1 MAYIGMRNPV
11 VAPITAEADGGPIT
25 YGNGMILGP
34 AVAANLTFDVADNPD
49 YGNDVIID
57 NDNGINGY
65 SATLET
71 NDITKEGRAMALG
84 WKPVGSTVTHYEV
97 TADAA
102 PYVGWG
108 FIRVKMFRGTRS
120 YEAFW
125 FHKSQFSPNGIN
137 AATKQR
143 QIEWNHPQM
152 NVQGMGVYLDS
163 TGIPKYFDW
172 MEFETEAAAQTWLYG
187 RANITQAPATTEPA
201 TTE

>member
-11 VAPITAEADGGPIT
+11 IAPITAHTDGSAIT
-25 YGNGMILGP
+25 YGTGMVLGP

-49 YGNDVIID
+49 YGDDIIID

-71 NDITKEGRAMALG
+71 NNITPEGRAMALG
-84 WKPVGSTVTHYEV
+84 WKPVGTTVTHYDV
-97 TADAA
+97 TDAAA

-108 FIRVKMFRGTRS
+108 FVRVKLFRGNRS

-137 AATKQR
+137 ASTKQR

-152 NVQGMGVYLDS
+152 SVQGMGVKIDNS
-163 TGIPKYFDW
+163 GETKYFQW
-172 MEFETEAAAQTWLYG
+172 MEFSSEPAALAWLNAK
-187 RANITQAPATTEPA
+187 ANIAATT
-201 TTE
+201 

>member
-1 MAYIGMRNPV
+1 MAYIGMRSPV
-11 VAPITAEADGGPIT
+11 VAPITSHTDGSAIT
-25 YGNGMILGP
+25 YGTGMVLGP

-49 YGNDVIID
+49 YGDDVIQD

-71 NDITKEGRAMALG
+71 NNITPEGRAMALG
-84 WKPVGSTVTHYEV
+84 WQQVTGTGSTVTHYEV
-97 TADAA
+97 TDEAA

-108 FIRVKMFRGTRS
+108 FIRVKLFQGTRS

-137 AATKQR
+137 ASTKQR

-152 NVQGMGVYLDS
+152 SVQGMGVYIDNS
-163 TGIPKYFDW
+163 GKAKYFDW
-172 MEFETEAAAQTWLYG
+172 MEFTTEAAALAWLKG
-187 RANITQAPATTEPA
+187 RANITP
-201 TTE
+201 

>member
-11 VAPITAEADGGPIT
+11 VAPITAEADGSPIT
-25 YGNGMILGP
+25 YGTGMILGP

-71 NDITKEGRAMALG
+71 NNITKEGRAMALG
-84 WKPVGSTVTHYEV
+84 WKPVTGTGSAVTHYEV

-108 FIRVKMFRGTRS
+108 FIRVKMFRGDRS

-163 TGIPKYFDW
+163 SGTPKYFDW
-172 MEFETEAAAQTWLYG
+172 MEFASEPAAQAWLFA
-187 RANITQAPATTEPA
+187 RANITQAPATTE
-201 TTE
+201 

>member
-1 MAYIGMRNPV
+1 MAYIGMRSPV
-11 VAPITAEADGGPIT
+11 VAPITSHTDGSAIT
-25 YGNGMILGP
+25 YGTGMVLGP

-49 YGNDVIID
+49 YGDDVIQD

-71 NDITKEGRAMALG
+71 NNITPEGRAMALG
-84 WKPVGSTVTHYEV
+84 WQKATGSGSAATHYEV
-97 TADAA
+97 TDDAA

-108 FIRVKMFRGTRS
+108 FIRVKLFQGVRS

-137 AATKQR
+137 ASTKQR

-152 NVQGMGVYLDS
+152 SVQGMGVYIDNS
-163 TGIPKYFDW
+163 GKAKYFDW
-172 MEFETEAAAQTWLYG
+172 MEFTSEPAAQAWLKG
-187 RANITQAPATTEPA
+187 RANITP
-201 TTE
+201 

>member
-11 VAPITAEADGGPIT
+11 VAPITAETAGGAIT
-25 YGNGMILGP
+25 YGPGMILGP

-49 YGNDVIID
+49 YGDDIIQD

-65 SATLET
+65 SATVET
-71 NDITKEGRAMALG
+71 NNITPEGRAMALG
-84 WKPVGSTVTHYEV
+84 WNPVTGTGSTVTHYEV
-97 TADAA
+97 TDEAA

-108 FIRVKMFRGTRS
+108 FIRVKLFQGVRS

-137 AATKQR
+137 ASTKQR

-152 NVQGMGVYLDS
+152 SVQGMGVYIDNS
-163 TGIPKYFDW
+163 GKAKYFDW
-172 MEFETEAAAQTWLYG
+172 MEFTTEAAALAWLKG
-187 RANITQAPATTEPA
+187 RANITT
-201 TTE
+201 

>member
-1 MAYIGMRNPV
+1 MAYIGMRSPV
-11 VAPITAEADGGPIT
+11 VAPITSHTDGSAIT
-25 YGNGMILGP
+25 YGTGMVLGP

-49 YGNDVIID
+49 YGDDVIQD

-71 NDITKEGRAMALG
+71 NNITPEGRAMTLG
-84 WKPVGSTVTHYEV
+84 WHGVTGTGSTVTHYEV
-97 TADAA
+97 TDDAA

-108 FIRVKMFRGTRS
+108 FIRVKLFQGTRR

-137 AATKQR
+137 ASTKQR

-152 NVQGMGVYLDS
+152 SVQGMGVHIDNS
-163 TGIPKYFDW
+163 GKAKYFDW
-172 MEFETEAAAQTWLYG
+172 MEFTTEAAAMTWLKG
-187 RANITQAPATTEPA
+187 RANITP
-201 TTE
+201 

>member
-11 VAPITAEADGGPIT
+11 AAPIASHTDGSPIT
-25 YGNGMILGP
+25 YGTGMILGP

-49 YGNDVIID
+49 YGDDIIID

-71 NDITKEGRAMALG
+71 NNITAEGRAAVLG
-84 WKPVGSTVTHYEV
+84 WKPVGTTVTHYEV
-97 TADAA
+97 TGDAA

-108 FIRVKMFRGTRS
+108 FIRVKMFRGVRS

-137 AATKQR
+137 ASTKQR
-143 QIEWNHPQM
+143 QVEWNHPQM
-152 NVQGMGVYLDS
+152 SVQGMGVYLDNS
-163 TGIPKYFDW
+163 GKVKYFDW
-172 MEFETEAAAQTWLYG
+172 MEFATEAAAQTWLYG
-187 RANITQAPATTEPA
+187 RANVTPPATT
-201 TTE
+201 T

>member
-11 VAPITAEADGGPIT
+11 IAPITAETDGSPIT
-25 YGNGMILGP
+25 YGAGMVLGP
-34 AVAANLTFDVADNPD
+34 AVAANLTFDVAENPD

-84 WKPVGSTVTHYEV
+84 WKPVTGTGTTVTHYEV
-97 TADAA
+97 TGDAA

-125 FHKSQFSPNGIN
+125 FHKSQFSPNGEN
-137 AATKQR
+137 AATKQK

-163 TGIPKYFDW
+163 SGIPKYFDW
-172 MEFETEAAAQTWLYG
+172 MEFTTEAAAQAWLNG
-187 RANITQAPATTEPA
+187 RANITQTPATTE
-201 TTE
+201 